1 MDNLGLAHLILVKL
15 VSESEVPVQS
25 DSEPSVLISN
35 PVIA

>member
-1 MDNLGLAHLILVKL
+1 MDNVGLAPLILDK
-15 VSESEVPVQS
+15 ESEVPVQS